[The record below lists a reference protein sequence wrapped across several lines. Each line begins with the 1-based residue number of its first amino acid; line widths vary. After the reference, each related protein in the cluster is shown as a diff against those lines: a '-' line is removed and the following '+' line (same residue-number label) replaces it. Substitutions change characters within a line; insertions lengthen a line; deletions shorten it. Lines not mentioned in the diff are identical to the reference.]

1 MFQWQTIGKKNW
13 AALPPKKCAFQTP
26 QPNRR
31 DLERKQ
37 VVLEQVPFIR

>member
-26 QPNRR
+26 TA
-31 DLERKQ
+31 D
-37 VVLEQVPFIR
+37 VLNKAVKNMFPD